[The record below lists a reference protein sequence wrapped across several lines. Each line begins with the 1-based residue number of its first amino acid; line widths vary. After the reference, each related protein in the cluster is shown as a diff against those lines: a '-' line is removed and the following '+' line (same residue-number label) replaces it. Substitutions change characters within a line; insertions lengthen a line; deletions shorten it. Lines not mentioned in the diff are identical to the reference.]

1 MNAYAITFNGRC
13 ILFCNLWCRCGMVN
27 LTEAR
32 EGGNDDDTS
41 GNTYV
46 SIFTE
51 LYVSYSIV
59 YCMYECI
66 CVFMYV
72 FIYV

>member
-1 MNAYAITFNGRC
+1 
-13 ILFCNLWCRCGMVN
+13 MVN

-66 CVFMYV
+66 FVCMCMYDCKC
-72 FIYV
+72 IRKYIHI